1 MPTIA
6 NYNQFDG
13 THWETGSVRNFFAQ
27 RGFRAPHT
35 SEPYS
40 EAFLL
45 GISGGIVMGYFTFLY
60 EGYDPQCNILT
71 RNTFDPLDK
80 MLSRLGVVQ
89 ALEHTAKPERA
100 EAILI
105 DTLEGGQPAI
115 VWADMWSLPYNAL
128 PRDEGMWGAFP
139 LLVYGYEPG
148 EETVYIADRARV
160 PLTIT
165 PAELAAARSRIKKIK
180 NRLLTLDAPVE
191 DKLASAVRLGICDT
205 IQLFSEKPPKGS
217 KNNFGLNAY
226 QFWAKMLT
234 QPKQRLSWEKQFP
247 AGLPMYAGLTSAYN
261 FAFLFGKGKEQDAE
275 RGLYANFLQ
284 EAALLLHNPALNE
297 AAAWF
302 RAAASAWQ
310 QLPSFLLPDAI
321 QPFAESRELMLHKHT
336 RFLDRGGQAL
346 EEIQAINNRLGE
358 IRAAMTAN
366 FPLTQEEVLAFRER
380 LAEKILAIHDVEET
394 AVQALQDAIAS

>member
-1 MPTIA
+1 
-6 NYNQFDG
+6 
-13 THWETGSVRNFFAQ
+13 VRNFFAQ

-35 SEPYS
+35 GQPYS
-40 EAFLL
+40 EAFLM
-45 GISGGIVMGYFTFLY
+45 GVSGGVVMGYFTFLY

-89 ALEHTAKPERA
+89 YLEQTAKPERA
-100 EAILI
+100 EATLI

-115 VWADMWSLPYNAL
+115 VWADLWSLPYNAL

-139 LLVYGYEPG
+139 LLVYGYEPQDHA
-148 EETVYIADRARV
+148 VYIADRAAV
-160 PLTIT
+160 SLTVT
-165 PAELAAARSRIKKIK
+165 TAELAAARGRIKKIK
-180 NRLLTLDAPVE
+180 NRLLTLDAPVQ

-205 IQLFSEKPPKGS
+205 IQLYSEKPPKGS

-275 RGLYANFLQ
+275 RGLYAAFLE
-284 EAALLLHNPALNE
+284 EAALLLDNPALNE
-297 AAAWF
+297 AAGQF

-310 QLPSFLLPDAI
+310 ELPGYLLPDAI
-321 QPFAESRELMLHKHT
+321 EPFAESRDLMLRKHT
-336 RFLDRGGQAL
+336 LFLERGGAAL
-346 EEIQAINNRLGE
+346 EEIQAINSRLHKIHE
-358 IRAAMTAN
+358 AMKAN
-366 FPLTQEEVLAFRER
+366 FPLTQEEVVAFRER
-380 LAEKILAIHDVEET
+380 LAEKILAIHDVEAA
-394 AVQALQDAIAS
+394 AVQRLQDAIS

>member
-1 MPTIA
+1 MPTLA

-35 SEPYS
+35 SQPYS

-45 GISGGIVMGYFTFLY
+45 GVSGGIVLGYFTFLY

-89 ALEHTAKPERA
+89 YVEHTAKTERA

-128 PRDEGMWGAFP
+128 PRDEGMWGAMP
-139 LLVYGYEPG
+139 LVVFGCEPD
-148 EETVYIADRARV
+148 EETVSIADRAAV
-160 PLTIT
+160 PLTVT
-165 PAELAAARSRIKKIK
+165 TAELAAARGRIKKIK

-191 DKLASAVRLGICDT
+191 DKLAAAVRLGICDT
-205 IQLFSEKPPKGS
+205 IQLYTEKPPKGS

-247 AGLPMYAGLTSAYN
+247 AGLPMYAGLTSAYH
-261 FAFLFGKGKEQDAE
+261 FAFLFGKGAAQDAE
-275 RGLYANFLQ
+275 RGMYADFLE
-284 EAALLLHNPALNE
+284 EAAMLLDIPALSE
-297 AAAWF
+297 AAAQF

-310 QLPSFLLPDAI
+310 ELPGVLLPDDV
-321 QPFAESRELMLHKHT
+321 QPFAESRELLLRKHT
-336 RFLDRGGQAL
+336 LFLERGGAAL
-346 EEIQAINNRLGE
+346 EEIQAINHRLGD
-358 IRAAMTAN
+358 IRETMTAD
-366 FPLTQEEVLAFRER
+366 FPLTQEEVVAFRER
-380 LAEKILAIHDVEET
+380 LAGKILAIHDAEET
-394 AVQALQDAIAS
+394 AVQSLQDAIA